1 MTLTT
6 PHKTIGRSLVKVLF
20 CLVLLSIVLM
30 TQVATA
36 SANEAKVLDV
46 STSGPTFSVTISSPD
61 TGCDRY
67 ANWWEVVTPE
77 GELIYRRVLLHSH
90 VTEQP
95 FTRSGGPV
103 NVAGD
108 RPLLVRVHMTP
119 DGYSPNAFIGTI
131 DGGFSETTLDQDFA
145 IQLAEQNPLPTA
157 CAF

>member
-1 MTLTT
+1 
-6 PHKTIGRSLVKVLF
+6 
-20 CLVLLSIVLM
+20 M
-30 TQVATA
+30 TQVAIA
-36 SANEAKVLDV
+36 STVDSSAGNEAKIVDV

-67 ANWWEVVTPE
+67 ANWWEVITTD

-90 VTEQP
+90 VNEQP

-108 RPLLVRVHMTP
+108 RPLIVRVHMHP
-119 DGYSPNAFIGTI
+119 DGYSSEAFSGTI
-131 DGGFSETTLDQDFA
+131 DGGFMATTLENNFSL
-145 IQLAEQNPLPTA
+145 QLAEQEPLPTS